1 MRRLTPVL
9 LLLALAAPAPA
20 QARGVRAPG
29 GEHRAVAGRGEVR
42 VDGRRVWRGR
52 RVLSPLVWSDQGGAL
67 AFTARDRGG
76 RTTLVVV
83 IFLDGADPAAMT
95 WAVPRAAEPARAVTW
110 LGATRLGAGPSE
122 LEPRLVASFSARL
135 Q

>member
-1 MRRLTPVL
+1 MRRLVPIL
-9 LLLALAAPAPA
+9 LLLALAGPAH
-20 QARGVRAPG
+20 ARGIRSPDGA
-29 GEHRAVAGRGEVR
+29 HRAEARRGAVV
-42 VDGRRVWRGR
+42 VDGRRVWRGQ
-52 RVLSPLVWSDQGGAL
+52 RVISPLVWSDQGGAL
-67 AFTARDRGG
+67 AFTGRDRAG

-83 IFLDGADPAAMT
+83 LFLDGADPAAMT
-95 WAVPRAAEPARAVTW
+95 WAVPRNAEPARAVTW

>member
-1 MRRLTPVL
+1 MRRIIALLFALMLATP
-9 LLLALAAPAPA
+9 AH
-20 QARGVRAPG
+20 ARGVRSPD
-29 GEHRAVAGRGEVR
+29 GEHRASARGGEVR
-42 VDGRRVWRGR
+42 VDGQRVWRGQ

-67 AFTARDRGG
+67 AFTARDRAG

-83 IFLDGADPAAMT
+83 VLLDGADPAAMT